1 MAKGGF
7 LADVAGADYTRLFNA
22 WVEAESHTPRR
33 GLLIQ
38 GEFGCGKTLA
48 ARSLYPKA
56 FVVDCS
62 SRDAVVALRS
72 DDGDVGGYWAGRY
85 APDDDGIYRTAAS
98 CILDDLGA
106 DSLINDYGVK
116 LDNIAEFIVGLHKN
130 RGRTYRDNYAS
141 YNYACRALVITTN
154 LPLDNK
160 SAGGRDVE
168 TIDSRYGGRVAS
180 RLKELCVFVEMKGGD
195 KRR

>member
-1 MAKGGF
+1 

-48 ARSLYPKA
+48 ARSLYPRA
-56 FVVDCS
+56 RIVNC
-62 SRDAVVALRS
+62 AVGKEVEGLR
-72 DDGDVGGYWAGRY
+72 DGDSHWSEMYDLYEEGLKPFAV
-85 APDDDGIYRTAAS
+85 TV
-98 CILDDLGA
+98 LDDMGA
-106 DSLINDYGVK
+106 DAPTNDYGETIDAVGEFIIRAHK
-116 LDNIAEFIVGLHKN
+116 DAGREMRDSYRSVNIACN
-130 RGRTYRDNYAS
+130 R
-141 YNYACRALVITTN
+141 LVITTN
-154 LPLDNK
+154 LPLDEK